1 MMKRSKRNPVVTK
14 IVNVTYKNGQ
24 KTEREL
30 TPEEVE
36 EWKKEHLTIKK
47 EEKQDD
53 LPSSDSN

>member
-1 MMKRSKRNPVVTK
+1 MKQNKRNPVTK
-14 IVNVTYKNGQ
+14 IVSVTYKNGQ

-30 TPEEVE
+30 TAEEVE

-53 LPSSDSN
+53 LPSTDSN